1 MRRLSLPELRRLGG
15 ERWTAGGSPLLAQLP
30 MIPTFQELRPALDGE
45 LRRSRRYERPLAVL
59 VVVPDVEPLPT
70 VNGNGSSSG
79 NGSSIGHS
87 VPNGNGARAHGVH
100 DAHGASNGGPG
111 GHEINSAIV
120 PVYWAQLRFLMLG
133 SLLCGTLRESDV
145 VSYAAELHEFVALL
159 PECTGA
165 AARQAVDRLH
175 QVYSNRM
182 AIGVRAGI
190 AVYPA
195 DGLTLDDLLDHARR
209 ALALAPIG
217 QATMNRTGNGGAHA

>member
-70 VNGNGSSSG
+70 VNGNGSA
-79 NGSSIGHS
+79 
-87 VPNGNGARAHGVH
+87 NGNGAANGTGARTHGGNGAH
-100 DAHGASNGGPG
+100 DPNGAGNGGSGGNG
-111 GHEINSAIV
+111 GHEINAIV

-165 AARQAVDRLH
+165 AARQAVERLH
-175 QVYSNRM
+175 LVYSNRM

-209 ALALAPIG
+209 ALALTPMG
-217 QATMNRTGNGGAHA
+217 QAIMNHNGNGGAHA

>member
-15 ERWTAGGSPLLAQLP
+15 ERWTVGGSPLLAQLP

-70 VNGNGSSSG
+70 VNGNGSSNTHG
-79 NGSSIGHS
+79 AAN
-87 VPNGNGARAHGVH
+87 VAGARAHGGNGAH
-100 DAHGASNGGPG
+100 DPNGAGNGGSGGNG

-120 PVYWAQLRFLMLG
+120 PVYWAQLRFLVLG

-159 PECTGA
+159 PECTGV
-165 AARQAVDRLH
+165 AARQAVERLH

-195 DGLTLDDLLDHARR
+195 DGLTLDDLLDHARA
-209 ALALAPIG
+209 ALALVPIG
-217 QATMNRTGNGGAHA
+217 QTINHNGNGAAHA